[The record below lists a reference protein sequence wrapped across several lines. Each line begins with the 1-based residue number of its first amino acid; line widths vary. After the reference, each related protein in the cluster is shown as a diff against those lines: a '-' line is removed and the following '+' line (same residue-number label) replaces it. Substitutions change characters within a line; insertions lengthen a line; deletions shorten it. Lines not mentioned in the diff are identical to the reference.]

1 MALIG
6 KIRSKS
12 GLLVGIIGLALL
24 SFILSDYKNMLGFNE
39 GEYGIG
45 TVFGEKVD
53 AIKYDITSRRVQDQ
67 DRQQAERE
75 QKPFGEQELEAAA

>member
-12 GLLVGIIGLALL
+12 GLLVGVVGLALL
-24 SFILSDYKNMLGFNE
+24 SFILSDYKNMFGFSE
-39 GEYGIG
+39 GAYGIG

-53 AIKYDITSRRVQDQ
+53 ANKYAITSQRVQD
-67 DRQQAERE
+67 
-75 QKPFGEQELEAAA
+75 